1 METMPMPLSPEEPE
15 TRSALDDFR
24 ITEPFEILSLLRQM
38 QEQNSLLT
46 IATPRGASFVTT
58 IFEVNKAK
66 GVVRFAVEAHEPQ
79 LERVL
84 DSDEVVAVGY
94 LDSVKIQFDLDGLVH
109 VHAGQG
115 ESALNGRLPREV
127 FRFQRR
133 ASYRV
138 RPLSKAGPSLRLRH
152 PALEEVWL
160 DLRILDVSIGGL
172 AVFVP
177 EGTPLLQPGTFISQS
192 LIELDDDTRFNAS
205 LRVAHIT
212 AVNDAA
218 QGVRMGCEMEGMSG
232 ESLRALQRFI
242 DQTQKQRRLMA
253 LDRP

>member
-1 METMPMPLSPEEPE
+1 METMPMPLSPDEPE
-15 TRSALDDFR
+15 ARSALDDFR
-24 ITEPFEILSLLRQM
+24 ITEPFEILTLLRQM
-38 QEQNSLLT
+38 QEGHSLIT

-58 IFEVNKAK
+58 LFEVNKAK
-66 GVVRFAVEAHEPQ
+66 GVVRFALDTHEPQ

-84 DSDEVVAVGY
+84 DSDDVVAVGY

-109 VHAGQG
+109 VHGGQG
-115 ESALNGRLPREV
+115 QSALNGRVPREL

-133 ASYRV
+133 SSYRV
-138 RPLSKAGPSLRLRH
+138 RPLVKAGPSLRLRH
-152 PALEEVWL
+152 PAMENVWL
-160 DLRILDVSIGGL
+160 DLRVIDVSLGGI

-177 EGTPLLQPGTFISQS
+177 EDAPLIEPGTLLTHT

-212 AVNDAA
+212 GVNDTAK
-218 QGVRMGCEMEGMSG
+218 GVRMGCEMEGMSG
-232 ESLRALQRFI
+232 EALRTLQRFI

-253 LDRP
+253 LDGS

>member
-1 METMPMPLSPEEPE
+1 METMPMPLQPSQPEA
-15 TRSALDDFR
+15 RSALDDFR
-24 ITEPFEILSLLRQM
+24 ITDPFEIVALLRQM
-38 QEQNSLLT
+38 QEQRSLLT

-66 GVVRFAVEAHEPQ
+66 GVLRFAVDAHEPQ

-84 DSDEVVAVGY
+84 DADEVVAVGY
-94 LDSVKIQFDLDGLVH
+94 LDSVKIQFDLEGLVH
-109 VHAGQG
+109 VHGTRG
-115 ESALNGRLPREV
+115 ETALNGKLPREL

-138 RPLSKAGPSLRLRH
+138 RPLSKVGPSLRMRH
-152 PALEEVWL
+152 PALEDVWL
-160 DLRILDVSIGGL
+160 DLRIIDVSIGGL

-177 EGTPLLQPGTFISQS
+177 EGTPLLEPGTVIAQS
-192 LIELDDDTRFNAS
+192 FIELDDDTRFNAS
-205 LRVAHIT
+205 LRIAHIS
-212 AVNDAA
+212 AVNDTG